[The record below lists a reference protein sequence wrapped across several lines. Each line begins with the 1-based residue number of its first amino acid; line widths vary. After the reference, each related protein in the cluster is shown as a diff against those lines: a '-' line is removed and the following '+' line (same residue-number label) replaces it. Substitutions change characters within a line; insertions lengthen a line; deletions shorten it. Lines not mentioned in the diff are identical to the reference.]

1 MKNFKQLFLFL
12 VIILVGGT
20 GGYYYR
26 GSGGDAEIPAGVVR
40 LLKCFVSIG
49 IIACAYIYIAYIIC
63 LFNQSLHELNSVG
76 TNSIDS
82 NSVMNHFDELH
93 HHTILMNS
101 LESFLK

>member
-26 GSGGDAEIPAGVVR
+26 GSGGGGDAEIPAWTV

-49 IIACAYIYIAYIIC
+49 IIACAYIYIAYTLYI
-63 LFNQSLHELNSVG
+63 SVG
-76 TNSIDS
+76 TNGFDDS
-82 NSVMNHFDELH
+82 NSVNSHDITSSIDE
-93 HHTILMNS
+93 
-101 LESFLK
+101 FLKKI

>member
-26 GSGGDAEIPAGVVR
+26 GSGGDAEIPAWAVPPQG
-40 LLKCFVSIG
+40 LVSFG
-49 IIACAYIYIAYIIC
+49 IVACTYIYIAYC
-63 LFNQSLHELNSVG
+63 TLYSVG

-82 NSVMNHFDELH
+82 NSVMTSSYHNDYQFYE
-93 HHTILMNS
+93 
-101 LESFLK
+101 FLKKF

>member
-49 IIACAYIYIAYIIC
+49 IIACAYIYIAYTLYI
-63 LFNQSLHELNSVG
+63 SVG
-76 TNSIDS
+76 TNGFDDS
-82 NSVMNHFDELH
+82 NSVNSHDITSSIDE
-93 HHTILMNS
+93 
-101 LESFLK
+101 FLKKI

>member
-26 GSGGDAEIPAGVVR
+26 GSGGDAEIPAWTV

-49 IIACAYIYIAYIIC
+49 IIACA
-63 LFNQSLHELNSVG
+63 
-76 TNSIDS
+76 
-82 NSVMNHFDELH
+82 
-93 HHTILMNS
+93 
-101 LESFLK
+101 

>member
-26 GSGGDAEIPAGVVR
+26 GSGGGGDAEIPV

-63 LFNQSLHELNSVG
+63 LFNQFLHELNSVG

-82 NSVMNHFDELH
+82 NSVMNHFDELY

-101 LESFLK
+101 LKSFLK

>member
-26 GSGGDAEIPAGVVR
+26 GSGGEF
-40 LLKCFVSIG
+40 LT
-49 IIACAYIYIAYIIC
+49 IISVIC
-63 LFNQSLHELNSVG
+63 LLYSGVG

-82 NSVMNHFDELH
+82 NSVMTSSYHNDNAIDE
-93 HHTILMNS
+93 
-101 LESFLK
+101 FLKKF

>member
-1 MKNFKQLFLFL
+1 MKNFKQLFLFP

-20 GGYYYR
+20 GGS
-26 GSGGDAEIPAGVVR
+26 GGGGDAEIPV
-40 LLKCFVSIG
+40 LLKWFVSIG
-49 IIACAYIYIAYIIC
+49 IIACAYIYIAYSIC
-63 LFNQSLHELNSVG
+63 LFNQFLHELNSVG

>member
-26 GSGGDAEIPAGVVR
+26 GSGGDAEIPAWVVR

-49 IIACAYIYIAYIIC
+49 IIVCAYIYIAYTLYIG
-63 LFNQSLHELNSVG
+63 VG
-76 TNSIDS
+76 TNGFDTNSVNSHDITSSID
-82 NSVMNHFDELH
+82 E
-93 HHTILMNS
+93 
-101 LESFLK
+101 FLKKI

>member
-26 GSGGDAEIPAGVVR
+26 GSGGGGDAEIPAWDV

-49 IIACAYIYIAYIIC
+49 IIACAYIYIAWLIHIQR
-63 LFNQSLHELNSVG
+63 LFCVEM
-76 TNSIDS
+76 NSIDS
-82 NSVMNHFDELH
+82 NSVMTSSYHFDELQYH
-93 HHTILMNS
+93 MNS

>member
-26 GSGGDAEIPAGVVR
+26 GSGGGGDAEIPAWTV

-49 IIACAYIYIAYIIC
+49 IKFII
-63 LFNQSLHELNSVG
+63 L
-76 TNSIDS
+76 S
-82 NSVMNHFDELH
+82 N
-93 HHTILMNS
+93 
-101 LESFLK
+101 